1 MIRVALLSDI
11 HFFYSLYMHA
21 EINPFLL
28 YEQMDEVS
36 FKPIYNDL
44 VEQGI
49 LYIFS
54 DAEQD
59 IGMFKLIP
67 LKHRNS
73 HVAYLGGVAID
84 PTHTGKGYGKSM
96 LEEIIELAQAQHFLR
111 IELSVATH
119 NHKAISLYEAV
130 GFEKEGVLRKLTY
143 LKSEDRYVDEVL
155 MSYLF

>member
-1 MIRVALLSDI
+1 MIKKAQLKDFDFI
-11 HFFYSLYMHA
+11 YQLYMNSK
-21 EINPFLL
+21 INPFLL
-28 YEQMDEVS
+28 YEVIDKNQFLPI
-36 FKPIYNDL
+36 FKELTSDNVLNIYTVDNK
-44 VEQGI
+44 
-49 LYIFS
+49 
-54 DAEQD
+54 D